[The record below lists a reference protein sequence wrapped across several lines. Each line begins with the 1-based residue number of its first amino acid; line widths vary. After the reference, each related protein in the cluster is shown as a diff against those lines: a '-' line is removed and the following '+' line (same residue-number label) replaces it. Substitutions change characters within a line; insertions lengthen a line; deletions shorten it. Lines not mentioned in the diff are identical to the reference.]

1 VQEAVQTNVPLLIIA
16 EDIDGGAL
24 SMLVLNK
31 LKGTINAVA
40 VKAPGFGDRRR
51 AMLED
56 IALIT
61 GGTVISDQMGM
72 ELKNATLK
80 DCGRA
85 KSCKVDKDNTIIVE
99 GKGDPAKIEDR
110 AKLIKRE
117 IEESDSDYDREK
129 LQERLARVAGGVA
142 LIKVGA
148 ATETEAKEKKFRV
161 EDALNAAKAAVEE
174 GIVAGGGVA
183 LINCIDPLEELIASL
198 DGDEKTGAQLVRR
211 AIESPIRQIAQNAG
225 VDGSII
231 INRILGEEKGIGY
244 DALNFEYVDMIA
256 AGIIDPKKVVRSA
269 VENACSIASLFIT
282 MEASVAEIPEKET
295 ATAAAP
301 QANGMGMM

>member
-1 VQEAVQTNVPLLIIA
+1 
-16 EDIDGGAL
+16 
-24 SMLVLNK
+24 
-31 LKGTINAVA
+31 
-40 VKAPGFGDRRR
+40 
-51 AMLED
+51 MLED

-61 GGTVISDQMGM
+61 GGKVISDQMGM
-72 ELKNATLK
+72 DLKNASLA

-85 KSCKVDKDNTIIVE
+85 KSCKIDKDNTIIVE
-99 GKGDPAKIEDR
+99 GKGDREKVEDR

-117 IEESDSDYDREK
+117 IAESDSDYDREK

-148 ATETEAKEKKFRV
+148 ATETEAKETKFRV

-183 LINCIDPLEELIASL
+183 LINTIEPLEKLIASL

-211 AIESPIRQIAQNAG
+211 AIESPIRQIASNAG

-231 INRILGEEKGIGY
+231 VNRIVNDTPGIGY
-244 DALNFEYVDMIA
+244 DALNFEYVDMIE
-256 AGIIDPKKVVRSA
+256 AGIIDPTKVVRSA
-269 VENACSIASLFIT
+269 VQNACSIAALFIT
-282 MEASVAEIPEKET
+282 TECSVAEIPENDPP
-295 ATAAAP
+295 AANPA
-301 QANGMGMM
+301 AGGMGMM